1 MREIIVWEASMYD
14 VTIIG
19 AGVVGTLIAREF
31 SRLDLACI
39 LLEKENDVACGA
51 TKANTALIHAGYD
64 APYHSLKGV
73 LNARGNEL
81 YTKLSKELNF
91 PLQRIGSLVL
101 GQLTEDCDTLQ
112 ELYENGIRLGIQG
125 LRIIGK
131 EEIKSF
137 EPNVNET
144 FDIAL
149 FAPSA
154 GITEPWEV
162 AIAACENAINNGIEL
177 KLNYKVKSIAK
188 LETGFL
194 INNEICTKWI
204 INCAGVHSDEIYSLI
219 EPSQKEIV
227 IKPRK
232 GEYYLLDKKAGGMVN
247 HILFTSPTATG
258 KGVVVSPT
266 AHGNIII
273 GPNSEWTEKEDT
285 KTTFTGLDEVLS
297 KANFIIKNIPFN
309 HNIANFAGIRAEP
322 ESGDFIIAKVPQ
334 YNLINVA
341 GIKSPGL
348 SAAPAV
354 AEYVMTIFKE
364 AYELEIGQLPFKDR
378 FDPVRPARVKF
389 MSLSEDEQMRLVKE
403 NPQYAHIVCRCEQ
416 ISEAEIVD
424 AVRRS
429 CGAKTINGIKRRVR
443 PGAGRCQGGFC
454 GPKVIEIIA
463 RELGLSMEAVDF
475 EKRNSKV
482 LMGDN
487 RDGE

>member
-1 MREIIVWEASMYD
+1 MYD
-14 VTIIG
+14 VTIVG

-31 SRLDLACI
+31 SRLDLTCI
-39 LLEKENDVACGA
+39 ILEKENDIACGA

-81 YTKLSKELNF
+81 YTNLSNELNF

-101 GQLTEDCDTLQ
+101 GQLTEDR
-112 ELYENGIRLGIQG
+112 EAIEKLYENGVRLGIQG
-125 LRIIGK
+125 LRIIEK
-131 EEIKSF
+131 EEIKRL
-137 EPNVNET
+137 EPNVNEM

-154 GITEPWEV
+154 AITEPWEV
-162 AIAACENAINNGIEL
+162 AIAACENAINNGTEL
-177 KLNYKVKSIAK
+177 KLNYEVKSIEK
-188 LETGFL
+188 HESGFL
-194 INNEICTKWI
+194 INNEIRTKWI

-219 EPSQKEIV
+219 EPLQKEIV

-232 GEYYLLDKKAGGMVN
+232 GEYYLLDKKAGGLVH

-266 AHGNIII
+266 AHGNIIV
-273 GPNSEWTEKEDT
+273 GPNSEMTEKDDT
-285 KTTFTGLDEVLS
+285 KTTFSGLDEVLS
-297 KANFIIKNIPFN
+297 KAKLIIKNVPIN
-309 HNIANFAGIRAEP
+309 LNIANFAGIRAEP
-322 ESGDFIIAKVPQ
+322 ESGDFFIAKVPR
-334 YNLINVA
+334 YNFINVA

-348 SAAPAV
+348 SAAPAI
-354 AEYVMTIFKE
+354 AEYVMAIFRQ
-364 AYELEIGQLPFKDR
+364 AYEHESGQWPLKDR

-389 MSLSEDEQMRLVKE
+389 MSLSEEEQMRLIKE
-403 NPQYAHIVCRCEQ
+403 EPKYAHIVCRCEQ

-429 CGAKTINGIKRRVR
+429 CGAINMNGVKRRVR

-463 RELGLSMEAVDF
+463 RELGVTLEAVDF
-475 EKRNSKV
+475 EKKNSKV